1 MLKVD
6 NVSKEFKY
14 FKIENINVDLEEGFI
29 MGIIGPNGSGKTTLI
44 KMIMG
49 LLDADKGD
57 IKIFDKSI
65 YENPVDI
72 KNDIGFVYDSLD
84 FYDNMKVKDY
94 KKINS
99 IFYKNFD
106 SKLFDT
112 YIDKFDINKS
122 SYIKTLSK
130 GQSAKLML
138 ANSLSHNAKLLILDE
153 PTAGLDPVVRK
164 EVLGYLQEFIENGD
178 KSVIISTHNTEE
190 LDKIADYITFINK
203 GKQVFSIDKERLRE
217 GYKIIRGSKE
227 QIENMNSNV
236 ISKKHFRYFSEALV
250 KIDENLEH
258 FNEIKDMNNETIKT
272 PNIED
277 IMCYYAEGEEVNV

>member
-1 MLKVD
+1 MLKVE
-6 NVSKEFKY
+6 NVSKDFKH
-14 FKIENINVDLEEGFI
+14 FKLENINLNLEEGFI
-29 MGIIGPNGSGKTTLI
+29 MGLIGPNGSGKTTLI

-49 LLDADKGD
+49 LLEADSGS
-57 IKIFDKSI
+57 ITIFNKNIDESPI
-65 YENPVDI
+65 EI
-72 KNDIGFVYDSLD
+72 KNDIGFVYDNLD
-84 FYDNMKVKDY
+84 FYDNMKVKDF

-99 IFYKNFD
+99 IFYKKFNNKVFD
-106 SKLFDT
+106 DYLK
-112 YIDKFDINKS
+112 KFDINRN

-138 ANSLSHNAKLLILDE
+138 ANALSHDAKLLILDE

-178 KSVIISTHNTEE
+178 KSVIISTHNTDE

-203 GKQVFSIDKERLRE
+203 GKQVFSIDKESLRE
-217 GYKIIRGSKE
+217 SYKIIKGSKE
-227 QIENMNSNV
+227 QIESMNTNV

-250 KIDENLEH
+250 KIDESLEH
-258 FNEIKDMNNETIKT
+258 FNEIKDMNNDTIKT

-277 IMCYYAEGEEVNV
+277 IMCYYAEEDLDV

>member
-6 NVSKEFKY
+6 NISKEFKN
-14 FKIENINVDLEEGFI
+14 FKLENINLNLEEGFI
-29 MGIIGPNGSGKTTLI
+29 MGLIGPNGSGKTTLI

-49 LLDADKGD
+49 LVDADEGN
-57 IKIFDKSI
+57 ISVFDKSI
-65 YENPVDI
+65 YENPIEI
-72 KNDIGFVYDSLD
+72 KNDIGFVYDTLD

-106 SKLFDT
+106 SKLFDK
-112 YIDKFDINKS
+112 YLDKFDINKN
-122 SYIKTLSK
+122 SYINTLSK

-138 ANSLSHNAKLLILDE
+138 TNALSHNAKLLILDE

-178 KSVIISTHNTEE
+178 KSVIISTHNTDE

-203 GKQVFSIDKERLRE
+203 GKQVFSLDKESLRE

-236 ISKKHFRYFSEALV
+236 IAKKHFRYFSEALV
-250 KIDENLEH
+250 KIDESLEH
-258 FNEIKDMNNETIKT
+258 FNEIKDMNNEAIKT

-277 IMCYYAEGEEVNV
+277 IMCYYAEGEEMDV